1 MAGGE
6 DAEGVGFLVLY
17 VTKKTSADEVWWFLS
32 PVPEH
37 ILELFEVADYS
48 MQKLQLKYLGV
59 LIFLTSGISPS
70 L

>member
-1 MAGGE
+1 MI
-6 DAEGVGFLVLY
+6 
-17 VTKKTSADEVWWFLS
+17 LS

-59 LIFLTSGISPS
+59 LILLTSGISPS
-70 L
+70 LSPPLEPHKFLIFADFSFWKLFVNY